1 MQAPDFRAGHHLCS
15 LCTRPHSAQRHN
27 LTDPELVALHAYS
40 IRQGPWAF
48 RTLNQALRSRDD
60 AAMAAVRDRVFT
72 LEAALQKLPP
82 RTGQVF
88 RGTEL
93 PPHILLQY
101 TRAYE
106 ATDKRGSIVSD
117 PAFTSTTATPR
128 ETYEGPHTIIVK
140 KPDGGQKSRGSHMAD
155 FAENRAEDEVLFP
168 PGTPFEVLDMQR
180 GDNDTVT
187 FWLEE
192 VIP

>member
-1 MQAPDFRAGHHLCS
+1 
-15 LCTRPHSAQRHN
+15 
-27 LTDPELVALHAYS
+27 
-40 IRQGPWAF
+40 
-48 RTLNQALRSRDD
+48 
-60 AAMAAVRDRVFT
+60 MAAVRDRVFT

-106 ATDKRGSIVSD
+106 ATDKRDSIVSD
-117 PAFTSTTATPR
+117 PAFMSTTATPR
-128 ETYEGPHTIIVK
+128 ETYKGPHTIIVE
-140 KPDGGQKSRGSHMAD
+140 KPDAGQKSRGSHKAPV
-155 FAENRAEDEVLFP
+155 AENRAEDEVLFP

-187 FWLEE
+187 FWLKE
-192 VIP
+192 VVR

>member
-15 LCTRPHSAQRHN
+15 LCTRPHSTQRHN
-27 LTDPELVALHAYS
+27 LTAPELVALRPS
-40 IRQGPWAF
+40 
-48 RTLNQALRSRDD
+48 L
-60 AAMAAVRDRVFT
+60 
-72 LEAALQKLPP
+72 
-82 RTGQVF
+82 

-128 ETYEGPHTIIVK
+128 ETYKGPHTIIVE
-140 KPDGGQKSRGSHMAD
+140 KPDAGQKSRGSHMAD

-168 PGTPFEVLDMQR
+168 PGTPFRVLDMQR

-187 FWLEE
+187 FILKE